1 MSRKKPLLSDLLEE
15 LKELRHGVCLN
26 KLITIFYDDRSL
38 NPNDKDGYSERVPIK
53 TAMLSKLN
61 PKDYQS
67 YRVVWYYQLIF
78 NPNAIEIYVKK
89 IKENKDEQSYTK
101 AS

>member
-1 MSRKKPLLSDLLEE
+1 MSRKNPLLSELLEE

-38 NPNDKDGYSERVPIK
+38 NPDDEDDYSEKIPIK

-89 IKENKDEQSYTK
+89 IKENKDE
-101 AS
+101 